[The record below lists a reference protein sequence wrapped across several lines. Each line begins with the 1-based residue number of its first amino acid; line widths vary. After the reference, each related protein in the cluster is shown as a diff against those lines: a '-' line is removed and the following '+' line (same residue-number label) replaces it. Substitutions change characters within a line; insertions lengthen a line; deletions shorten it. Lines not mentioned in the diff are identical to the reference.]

1 MLKLDLVFFVIF
13 PNEEEMNKSYD
24 LIVIGSGSIGVPV
37 ALEFAKRGQS
47 VLVIDSLPS
56 PGQGQDKKAIG
67 GIRATHSDKGK
78 IVICQRSIEIFSQWK
93 EMCGDDIQWKSNGY
107 SFPAYTEEDETL
119 LKDLMKSQQDY
130 GLNIHWLLPD
140 EYRKLNPGINMEGL
154 RGSTYSPEDGS
165 ASPLLFINSCRFKAG
180 DYGAEFKFNEKV
192 DGFHIEKNRITS
204 VRTNEGIYYSANVIN
219 AAGVH
224 AKEVS
229 NMAGIDI
236 PVDPDSHEAGISE
249 PVKPFM
255 GPMVVDIRKELGS
268 KNFYFYQNSIGHVV
282 FCLTPDP
289 PIWGIDNRAT
299 STFLPMIARRMIKVM
314 PMLANLKVRRTW
326 RGQYPNTPDGFP
338 IVGNM
343 KELDNFYQA
352 VGMCG
357 QGFMLGPGI
366 AEMVYR
372 LVTDNCDSDDLEI
385 LRSFDPY
392 RDFKGHEVFK

>member
-1 MLKLDLVFFVIF
+1 MDT
-13 PNEEEMNKSYD
+13 SYD
-24 LIVIGSGSIGVPV
+24 LIVIGSGSIGVP
-37 ALEFAKRGQS
+37 ATLEFAKRGQS
-47 VLVIDSLPS
+47 VLAIDSLPS

-78 IVICQRSIEIFSQWK
+78 IVVCQRSIEIFSHWK
-93 EMCGDDIQWKSNGY
+93 EMYGGDIQWKSNGY
-107 SFPAYTEEDETL
+107 SFPAYTEGDETL
-119 LKDLMKSQQDY
+119 LKDLMKSQQEY
-130 GLNIHWLLPD
+130 GLNIHWLSPE
-140 EYRKLNPGINMEGL
+140 EYRELNPGINMKGL

-165 ASPLLFINSCRFKAG
+165 ASPLLFINACYFKAVG
-180 DYGAEFKFNEKV
+180 SGAEFKFNEKV
-192 DGFHIEKNRITS
+192 TGFQKKKNKITA
-204 VRTNEGIYYSANVIN
+204 VKTNKGTYHSANVLN
-219 AAGVH
+219 AAGAY

-229 NMAGIDI
+229 QMVGIDTPI
-236 PVDPDSHEAGISE
+236 DPDSHEAGISD

-255 GPMVVDIRKELGS
+255 GPMVVDIRKEPGS

-314 PMLANLKVRRTW
+314 PRLANLKVRRTW

-338 IVGNM
+338 IVGKM
-343 KELDNFYQA
+343 RELDNFYQA

-366 AEMVYR
+366 AELVYR
-372 LVTDNCDSDDLEI
+372 LITDNCNSDDLAI

-392 RDFKGHEVFK
+392 RDFKGREVFK

>member
-1 MLKLDLVFFVIF
+1 MSKPHSVFFPIF
-13 PNEEEMNKSYD
+13 SNEEKMNKSYD
-24 LIVIGSGSIGVPV
+24 LIVIGSGSIGVPL
-37 ALEFAKRGQS
+37 AFEFAKRGQS

-78 IVICQRSIEIFSQWK
+78 IVICQRSIEIFSHWK
-93 EMCGDDIQWKSNGY
+93 EMYGDDIQWKSNGY

-130 GLNIHWLLPD
+130 GLNIHWLLPE
-140 EYRKLNPGINMEGL
+140 EYRELNPGINMKGL

-204 VRTNEGIYYSANVIN
+204 VRTNKGIYYSANVIN

-343 KELDNFYQA
+343 RELDNFYQA

-366 AEMVYR
+366 AELVYR

-392 RDFKGHEVFK
+392 RDFKGREVFK

>member
-1 MLKLDLVFFVIF
+1 MKK
-13 PNEEEMNKSYD
+13 NYD

-78 IVICQRSIEIFSQWK
+78 IAVSQRSIEIFSHWK
-93 EMCGDDIQWKSNGY
+93 ETYGDDIQWQSNGY
-107 SFPAYTEEDETL
+107 SFPAYTEEDENTL
-119 LKDLMKSQQDY
+119 VDLMKTQQSD
-130 GLNIHWLLPD
+130 GLNIHWLSPE
-140 EYRKLNPGINMEGL
+140 EYRELNPGINMQGL

-165 ASPLLFINSCRFKAG
+165 ASPLLFINSCHFKAV

-192 DGFHIEKNRITS
+192 IGFQIENNKITS
-204 VRTNEGIYYSANVIN
+204 VKTNKGTYRSANVLN
-219 AAGVH
+219 AAGVY
-224 AKEVS
+224 ARDVS
-229 NMAGIDI
+229 QMAGIEV
-236 PVDPDSHEAGISE
+236 PVDPDCHEAGITE

-255 GPMVVDIRKELGS
+255 GPMVVDMRADPGS
-268 KNFYFYQNSIGHVV
+268 KNFYFYQSTEGQVI

-289 PIWGIDNRAT
+289 SIWGTDSRAT
-299 STFLPMIARRMIKVM
+299 SGFLPMVAKRMVKIM

-338 IVGNM
+338 IAGKMN
-343 KELDNFYQA
+343 ELDNFYQA

-357 QGFMLGPGI
+357 QGFMLGPGL
-366 AEMVYR
+366 AELVYR
-372 LVTDNCDSDDLEI
+372 LITESYTPDDLEVSK
-385 LRSFDPY
+385 SFDPY
-392 RDFKGHEVFK
+392 RNFQGQEMFK